1 MRLRTYGISLAV
13 LAALALPANAG
24 GQMRAVG
31 VASSSSQS
39 MSMSSTRSTAAS
51 IGNTTTT
58 TTNVGG
64 TTVNNNISDP
74 PAPAYG
80 GNGWNWNGQAPSVF
94 APGLTGSACQGS
106 ISFGASGPMAGLT
119 FGATTENAPCNVR
132 ADAQMLWAMNHKA
145 AARRVLCT
153 DGRFAYALGRRICPS
168 APLAYGAAT
177 GPAP

>member
-1 MRLRTYGISLAV
+1 MRLRTYGISLAA

-39 MSMSSTRSTAAS
+39 MSMSSTRSYAGST
-51 IGNTTTT
+51 GNTT

>member
-31 VASSSSQS
+31 AASSASQS
-39 MSMSSTRSTAAS
+39 MSMSSTRSYAGST
-51 IGNTTTT
+51 GNTTTT

-80 GNGWNWNGQAPSVF
+80 GNGWNLEWPVAFVF

-106 ISFGASGPMAGLT
+106 VSFGLASGPNGRLT
-119 FGATTENAPCNVR
+119 FGASTENAPCNVR
-132 ADAQMLWAMNHKA
+132 ADAQTLWAMKQKA
-145 AARRVLCT
+145 AARRGAR
-153 DGRFAYALGRRICPS
+153 GRTGASPMRS
-168 APLAYGAAT
+168 AAGFVRP
-177 GPAP
+177 PR